1 MTVLISN
8 WISCLSSDSSSVL
21 LIVLSFSGS
30 IKVIIWLYNSTLKKV
45 VILSIS
51 VSIKSLSIIK
61 VERVFKFFVVV
72 LSEGFLISISFEELE
87 DTLSLFVSQTVSII
101 VPILSKISI
110 NKSFYWWKI

>member
-8 WISCLSSDSSSVL
+8 WISWLSSDSSSVL

-101 VPILSKISI
+101 VPTLSKISI
-110 NKSFYWWKI
+110 NKES